1 MEKLFWKTTF
11 NLHGV
16 GSLCVLFW
24 AVEWRWD
31 MFGEV
36 GVFLFV
42 LSLFGMQEAKKGMQ
56 EVTL

>member
-1 MEKLFWKTTF
+1 MVL
-11 NLHGV
+11 G
-16 GSLCVLFW
+16 LCVVLFW
-24 AVEWRWD
+24 VVEWRWD